1 MNARFLFLAVA
12 ALAPVALAPFTAAA
26 GPEKVELP
34 ADWRSRYV
42 LYNEIERPDRTPN
55 QVRFMYV
62 NPEAASAARAGAPV
76 PDGTVLV
83 MEDRIATLGS
93 DGKAVRDARG
103 RLVPTGQVAA
113 IAVMEK
119 RAGWGTEYPAEW
131 RNANWEYAAYTP
143 EGVKRTGVNTQPC
156 FVCHTSRRDTAREYT
171 FTFMSWVME
180 GKPGPR

>member
-1 MNARFLFLAVA
+1 MKATHLLLATAVLLPA
-12 ALAPVALAPFTAAA
+12 TALA

-62 NPEAASAARAGAPV
+62 NPESAAAARTGAPV

-83 MEDRIATLGS
+83 MEDRIAELGA
-93 DGKAVRDARG
+93 DGKPVRNAKG

-131 RNANWEYAAYTP
+131 RNANWEYASYAPDGT
-143 EGVKRTGVNTQPC
+143 KRTGVNLQPC
-156 FVCHTSRRDTAREYT
+156 FVCHTSRRDAAREYT
-171 FTFMSWVME
+171 FTFMKWVMD